1 MIYQSDEVEVC
12 ISQQDEED
20 VNQIIYQRKTQ
31 KCMLA
36 GTHQNKK

>member
-20 VNQIIYQRKTQ
+20 VNQIIYQRKT
-31 KCMLA
+31 K
-36 GTHQNKK
+36 

>member
-36 GTHQNKK
+36 GTHQIKK